1 MTQLHRRL
9 TITVMY
15 IRNRLLITFAFFLLL
30 PLALKAQE
38 KKGDFEFNIG
48 ISTPGLYSIA
58 DTENHRYDGGN
69 TLDFYPMDKLELS
82 DLNKESYNS
91 TLYPSVSAELA
102 YKLADSGFFKRLSL
116 VGYTGLHVADYQD
129 VNVIHG
135 TKDNREYAVKMD
147 FMLGLRYHIF
157 DRPQLSMYTQA
168 FLGGEI
174 RNDCD
179 YWDLTGDVVNRGT
192 LGEKDIRW
200 HLTFLG
206 FRFRP
211 SNSNIGFITELG
223 YGSEYCLNS
232 IPVFPGVRV
241 GAGFKF

>member
-1 MTQLHRRL
+1 MHLRHC
-9 TITVMY
+9 
-15 IRNRLLITFAFFLLL
+15 LLFTLAFSLSG

-58 DTENHRYDGGN
+58 DTENHRDFVGN
-69 TLDFYPMDKLELS
+69 HAIDFYPLPSMELS
-82 DLNKESYNS
+82 DLSKESYNS
-91 TLYPSVSAELA
+91 TLFPSISAELA

-174 RNDCD
+174 RNDCE
-179 YWDLTGDVVNRGT
+179 YWDLTGDVVNRGS

-211 SNSNIGFITELG
+211 RNSNIGFITELG

-241 GAGFKF
+241 GASFKF